1 MSNAAVRQRTRRIA
15 AGSADPAVQTSWPSL
30 ARGIS
35 VELQQ
40 GSQTAVS
47 WRMREGWK
55 EVVTKRVASLWRR
68 SAVQGRREMVQEV
81 EADAG
86 AKMGFK
92 DKMGLGGDS
101 ACGSHCPLHG
111 GRSPPHLCSQPFSRL
126 CSSTSRDGPVFLCI
140 QVHLCTIPMPLD
152 ILPLPRPG

>member
-1 MSNAAVRQRTRRIA
+1 MSNAAVRQRTRRTA

-40 GSQTAVS
+40 GSQTGVS

-92 DKMGLGGDS
+92 DKMGLGG
-101 ACGSHCPLHG
+101 
-111 GRSPPHLCSQPFSRL
+111 
-126 CSSTSRDGPVFLCI
+126 
-140 QVHLCTIPMPLD
+140 
-152 ILPLPRPG
+152 